1 MSIKKVYNQRN
12 VSASFNGID
21 LKGLMDGASLTI
33 ERVGG
38 EVEITEGTDGGGLN
52 QATDQGVRV
61 SLVFR
66 ETSQSIPTLETAK
79 TLQQRTGVT
88 SVLVVRTGANM
99 LVTISNA
106 MVSNPGPLST
116 GDKNREV
123 FPIHLSEQIICWH
136 RKIIGE

>member
-1 MSIKKVYNQRN
+1 MNLKKVYSQRN

-116 GDKNREV
+116 GDKKQGSISYTFV
-123 FPIHLSEQIICWH
+123 GTDYLLA
-136 RKIIGE
+136 

>member
-12 VSASFNGID
+12 CSASFNGID

-116 GDKNREV
+116 GDKKQGSISYTFV
-123 FPIHLSEQIICWH
+123 GTDYLLA
-136 RKIIGE
+136 

>member
-1 MSIKKVYNQRN
+1 MNLKKVYSQRN

-66 ETSQSIPTLETAK
+66 ETSQSISMLETAK

-88 SVLVVRTGANM
+88 SVFVLRTGANM

-116 GDKNREV
+116 GDKKQGSISYTFV
-123 FPIHLSEQIICWH
+123 GTDYLLA
-136 RKIIGE
+136 

>member
-1 MSIKKVYNQRN
+1 MNIKQIYNQRN
-12 VSASFNGID
+12 ISATFNGVD

-38 EVEITEGTDGGGLN
+38 EVDITEGTDGGGLN

-61 SLVFR
+61 SLVLR
-66 ETSQSIPTLETAK
+66 ETSQSIATLETAK

-99 LVTISNA
+99 LVTVSNA

-116 GDKNREV
+116 GDKKQGGITYTFV
-123 FPIHLSEQIICWH
+123 GTDYLLS
-136 RKIIGE
+136 

>member
-116 GDKNREV
+116 GDKKQGSISYTFV
-123 FPIHLSEQIICWH
+123 GTDYLLA
-136 RKIIGE
+136 